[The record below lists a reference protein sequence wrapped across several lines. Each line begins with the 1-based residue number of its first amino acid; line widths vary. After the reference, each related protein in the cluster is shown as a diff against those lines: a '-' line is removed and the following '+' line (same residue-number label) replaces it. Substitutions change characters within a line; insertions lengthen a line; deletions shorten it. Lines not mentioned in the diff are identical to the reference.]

1 MELPVT
7 QEIVFLAGKTR
18 RAFSARRTISGAI
31 FHLGGG
37 KRMKKMAALFLA
49 LSMFFA
55 LTACGGHDKPAPAGE
70 STGETT
76 TITES
81 TNNTANGTQ
90 GSTQNTTGSTAGG
103 ETTAAT
109 DPPATTPH
117 VHSYSAAT
125 CTAPAKCSCGATKGS
140 ASGHNFNAAT
150 CTSPKTCRICG
161 KTEGTAAGHS
171 YDTAGTCTKCGAV
184 LPEAT
189 EYISFNDIFLENY
202 VKQSLGI
209 QGTGK
214 VSRYAMSQLTSLDIG
229 ENVTDVQDL
238 KYATNLQS
246 ISINADNVK
255 NLPVLCELSRITSVS
270 FGFRKKTDLS
280 FMKNMR
286 HVERIDFNNAEIVGG
301 DISCLISSPKL
312 KELFYYDPNGSGIA
326 FLRGANA
333 LERLEL
339 WHAFGE
345 NGDISVLKTL
355 PELRTLEILTYNSA
369 SDAQRAVY
377 AELIAKGV
385 SVSFL

>member
-1 MELPVT
+1 
-7 QEIVFLAGKTR
+7 
-18 RAFSARRTISGAI
+18 
-31 FHLGGG
+31 
-37 KRMKKMAALFLA
+37 MKKMAALFLA

-76 TITES
+76 TITER
-81 TNNTANGTQ
+81 TDNTANGTQ

-117 VHSYSAAT
+117 IHSYS
-125 CTAPAKCSCGATKGS
+125 
-140 ASGHNFNAAT
+140 AAT

-214 VSRYAMSQLTSLDIG
+214 VSGYAMSQLTSLDIG

-270 FGFRKKTDLS
+270 FGFRKKTDIS

-301 DISCLISSPKL
+301 DISCLIASPKL